1 VAETA
6 TTEAKPAKIPLNFQL
21 DDELI
26 DSATIKPAT
35 FASFADCISAA
46 HAMTQPTAFS
56 ARLLRVRMSRQVN
69 YHVNGTTVPVTTV
82 AVVPRVLH

>member
-1 VAETA
+1 MAETVA
-6 TTEAKPAKIPLNFQL
+6 TAKSDKIPIHFEL
-21 DDELI
+21 DEKLI
-26 DSATIKPAT
+26 DSATIRPAS
-35 FASFADCISAA
+35 FAGFADCIAQA
-46 HAMTQPTAFS
+46 HRMTQPAAFS